1 MVAAAWRKLDGWL
14 ETNGLRIPGL
24 GAPATKAALGKALD
38 LPPSLRV
45 LYAAHDGGEEA
56 EVLGLGRIV
65 WWPLADVLAADP
77 EEREGRQLVV
87 FAAPLDESFDELY
100 APGELPALDDDL
112 DRLFA
117 VALDTEEI
125 VELGRRGALGVVAED
140 LGATLGA
147 VVTALETGKKTL
159 DENGRLRDAVN
170 DGAPQGGAET
180 PPTSAIDEIAAAL
193 VERRVVE
200 LRDGAS
206 AKELAAALAEAAGI
220 ANAKARARAILAVF
234 ESALVEE
241 VFLDDDE
248 LGDIARQLARELG

>member
-1 MVAAAWRKLDGWL
+1 M
-14 ETNGLRIPGL
+14 
-24 GAPATKAALGKALD
+24 
-38 LPPSLRV
+38 
-45 LYAAHDGGEEA
+45 
-56 EVLGLGRIV
+56 
-65 WWPLADVLAADP
+65 
-77 EEREGRQLVV
+77 
-87 FAAPLDESFDELY
+87 
-100 APGELPALDDDL
+100 
-112 DRLFA
+112 
-117 VALDTEEI
+117 
-125 VELGRRGALGVVAED
+125 
-140 LGATLGA
+140 
-147 VVTALETGKKTL
+147 
-159 DENGRLRDAVN
+159 N